1 MDPMEIL
8 IDIRKIVR
16 SINLESKKIQKD
28 FGISIPQLLCLQY
41 LSRQNNYQST
51 VSGLMKFL
59 SLNSSTITGIINR
72 LESKSLVARLPK
84 MGDKR
89 ITYVSLTSKG
99 SKLLKEAPEILHDQ
113 LSKKIKSLPD
123 QKLHA
128 IKESLDIIISAMG
141 IEAMDA
147 SPIVTIDDHLNLN
160 SES

>member
-28 FGISIPQLLCLQY
+28 FGISIPQLLCLRY
-41 LSRQNNYQST
+41 LSKQDNYQST

-89 ITYVSLTSKG
+89 ITYISLTSKG
-99 SKLLKEAPEILHDQ
+99 SKILKEAPEILHDQ

-123 QKLHA
+123 QKLQS

-141 IEAMDA
+141 LEALDA
-147 SPIVTIDDHLNLN
+147 SPIVTIEDNLNLK
-160 SES
+160 

>member
-28 FGISIPQLLCLQY
+28 FGISIPQLLCLRY
-41 LSRQNNYQST
+41 LSKQDNYQST

-89 ITYVSLTSKG
+89 ITYISLTSKG
-99 SKLLKEAPEILHDQ
+99 SKILKEAPEILHDQ

-123 QKLHA
+123 QKLQS

-141 IEAMDA
+141 LEALDA
-147 SPIVTIDDHLNLN
+147 SPIVPIEDNLNLK
-160 SES
+160 